1 MIFYITLTG
10 PKDNNQSVQEVSLQK
25 RGGTQWGNESE
36 NQRIKCNW
44 LDSQV
49 INLLSKC
56 WTAYAWNVIS
66 QLTSQLGCHAVH
78 LCCQNYERQYFAPSY
93 HCRTTVTQGTHVF
106 LINNLWT
113 CAKPLFY
120 WPLTT
125 EVTIPW
131 VNHFQSHYLGCHEI
145 LRALWLLEPKT
156 SCHWILTCLYWH
168 CTLVT
173 PKSYRMWHSHIVSG
187 NCKTKIIMYVQES
200 SNHNYY
206 SCECII
212 LGESE
217 FQ

>member
-1 MIFYITLTG
+1 MSVKGHAHKLGFLLWSYHEQRISSLHKHPKGMIFYIALTG
-10 PKDNNQSVQEVSLQK
+10 PKDNNQSVKKVSLQK

-113 CAKPLFY
+113 CAKPLF
-120 WPLTT
+120 WLATHNRGNHSLSEPLSKPLFRLSWNTQSTVIATT
-125 EVTIPW
+125 E
-131 VNHFQSHYLGCHEI
+131 N
-145 LRALWLLEPKT
+145 
-156 SCHWILTCLYWH
+156 
-168 CTLVT
+168 
-173 PKSYRMWHSHIVSG
+173 
-187 NCKTKIIMYVQES
+187 
-200 SNHNYY
+200 
-206 SCECII
+206 
-212 LGESE
+212 
-217 FQ
+217 